1 MRLWKREI
9 FYFSVAGSLKDVLS
23 RVAQFTSIGDCV
35 FEYKESAVLED
46 INNMGTIADSRRTGK
61 GHPEQNP
68 ADSLACS
75 GLRAR
80 LRLEQRLRRS
90 KHGSRLWWLKLS
102 SEILGEV
109 SSN

>member
-1 MRLWKREI
+1 MDYDVALIPI
-9 FYFSVAGSLKDVLS
+9 FRSG
-23 RVAQFTSIGDCV
+23 G
-35 FEYKESAVLED
+35 
-46 INNMGTIADSRRTGK
+46 TGK

-80 LRLEQRLRRS
+80 LRLEQRLLGS

-102 SEILGEV
+102 SEILVERHLTGSV
-109 SSN
+109 